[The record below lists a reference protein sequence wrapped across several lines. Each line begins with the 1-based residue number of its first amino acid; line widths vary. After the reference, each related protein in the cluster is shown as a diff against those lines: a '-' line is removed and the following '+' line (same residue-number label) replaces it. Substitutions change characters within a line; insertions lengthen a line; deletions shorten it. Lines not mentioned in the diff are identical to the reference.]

1 MSEELQNTNNDER
14 EIDLIDLMGRFF
26 SWFGNI
32 CKTVF
37 LGILYFIVRNRYLYL
52 VAIVIV
58 VISTFVKSKYAV
70 KYYDCTLVVQTKSV
84 NSSEIVNLINNWN
97 YQQSLSKELLSAIK
111 SIKGTY
117 MLDYN
122 KDGVGDEVEKWT
134 GKVVTDTA
142 IINKRLVDVFCVNA
156 QIFIADNDTI
166 LDAIRDALLNYLGN
180 DQWVIDQ
187 NEKRQNEGKLLLGR
201 IDKEIAMLDSLE
213 QNEYFESNDKYKF
226 DKNGG
231 LMMISEKEK
240 KLYHNDLIGLVCQK
254 NSIERNYYSEP
265 FKVIQNFSLPL
276 QAVNNPFAN
285 FTKSFLF
292 VMFLATIII
301 LIIDQRKGLKK
312 LVDESKRN

>member
-1 MSEELQNTNNDER
+1 MSEELQNTNNNER

-26 SWFGNI
+26 NWFGNI

-37 LGILYFIVRNRYLYL
+37 LGILYFLVRNRYWYL
-52 VAIVIV
+52 AAIVV
-58 VISTFVKSKYAV
+58 VIILTSVKSRYAV

-84 NSSEIVNLINNWN
+84 KSSEIINFINNWN
-97 YQQSLSKELLSAIK
+97 YRQSLPKNLLSAVK
-111 SIKGTY
+111 SINGTY

-142 IINKRLVDVFCVNA
+142 IINKRLVDIFCVNA

-187 NEKRQNEGKLLLGR
+187 NKKRQNEGKLLLGR

-240 KLYHNDLIGLVCQK
+240 KLYHNDLIGLVYQK

-276 QAVNNPFAN
+276 QAVNNPYAN

>member
-52 VAIVIV
+52 LSIVII
-58 VISTFVKSKYAV
+58 VISTCVKSKYAV

-84 NSSEIVNLINNWN
+84 KSSEIISLINNWN
-97 YQQSLSKELLSAIK
+97 YRKSLPENLLSAIK
-111 SIKGTY
+111 SINGTY

-122 KDGVGDEVEKWT
+122 KDGIGDEVEKWT
-134 GKVVTDTA
+134 GKIVSDTA
-142 IINKRLVDVFCVNA
+142 IINKRLTDAFCVNA
-156 QIFIADNDTI
+156 QIYIADNDTI
-166 LDAIRDALLNYLGN
+166 LDAIRDALLEYLSN
-180 DQWVIDQ
+180 DKWVIDQ
-187 NEKRQNEGKLLLGR
+187 AKIRQREGALLMDR
-201 IDKEIAMLDSLE
+201 IDKEITILDSLE
-213 QNEYFESNDKYKF
+213 LSEYFETNDKYKL

-231 LMMISEKEK
+231 LMMISEKDK
-240 KLYHNDLIGLVCQK
+240 KLYHSDLINLVYQK
-254 NSIERNYYSEP
+254 NNIGRNYYSEI
-265 FKVIQNFSLPL
+265 FKIIQDFSLPL

-285 FTKSFLF
+285 FTKSFLLI
-292 VMFLATIII
+292 MFLATVVI

-312 LVDESKRN
+312 LVEDSKRK